1 MNKKDDLLNLIEE
14 LDQYLYTKND
24 VLDDVK
30 WDKHDLLNHADAILK
45 KYDLC
50 YGSTSFHLNVND
62 NTFSESPY
70 IMDLNTGKIIAQ
82 YEHNA
87 DTYDRLC
94 DTDESKMKLVALH
107 KLLTNYMDYFYK
119 NVDEFNIDKTIK
131 AISTAFMDNHLDEN
145 KGTNFI
151 LNEFDKYDKLCRDN
165 NIAVKYYIKNN
176 NIKKYYEIYAEYSND
191 MYDLQSSV
199 RVVNYLEQPI
209 KLNQVALIKLACLED
224 ILKMIRL
231 NTIA

>member
-14 LDQYLYTKND
+14 LDRYLYTKND

-30 WDKHDLLNHADAILK
+30 WDKHDLLNHADTILK

-82 YEHNA
+82 YERNA

-94 DTDESKMKLVALH
+94 NTDESKMKLVALH
-107 KLLTNYMDYFYK
+107 KLLTNYMDYFYE
-119 NVDEFNIDKTIK
+119 NVEEFNIHSIIGGILDTLNNYNNCNIKDKQFVINDFNRYKTICDEEGIYITYS
-131 AISTAFMDNHLDEN
+131 ISH
-145 KGTNFI
+145 
-151 LNEFDKYDKLCRDN
+151 FDATHITIC
-165 NIAVKYYIKNN
+165 
-176 NIKKYYEIYAEYSND
+176 AEYSQNG
-191 MYDLQSSV
+191 YVLRSNV
-199 RVVNYLEQPI
+199 KKI
-209 KLNQVALIKLACLED
+209 KLGGEYIPHNIAWAKLHCLREVLLLLTYNV
-224 ILKMIRL
+224 LK
-231 NTIA
+231 